1 MCVDQLLTISFFL
14 SAKPGKVVGPVVP
27 YEYGNIVKDS
37 YDPRAFI
44 RGSVLPPQPV
54 PPAYYYQRPPPPSST
69 ANQERSAK
77 EADKGVVLQAK
88 HGQQQCGV
96 NAKMG
101 PDIAINI
108 DTNPFFMTR
117 VGANKLEKD
126 DQIAIET
133 NLLQSKA
140 AQYGGV
146 GAAAGATAHR
156 KVGTVQYGMTRMF

>member
-1 MCVDQLLTISFFL
+1 M
-14 SAKPGKVVGPVVP
+14 
-27 YEYGNIVKDS
+27 
-37 YDPRAFI
+37 
-44 RGSVLPPQPV
+44 LPPQPV
-54 PPAYYYQRPPPPSST
+54 PPAYYYQRPPSST
-69 ANQERSAK
+69 SNQERSVA
-77 EADKGVVLQAK
+77 EADKGVVMQAK
-88 HGQQQCGV
+88 HGQQCGV

-117 VGANKLEKD
+117 VGVNKIEKD

>member
-1 MCVDQLLTISFFL
+1 MRGNQLLTLSFFFL

-44 RGSVLPPQPV
+44 RGSSVLPPQPV
-54 PPAYYYQRPPPPSST
+54 PPAYYYQRPPSST
-69 ANQERSAK
+69 SNQERSVA
-77 EADKGVVLQAK
+77 EADKGVVMQTK
-88 HGQQQCGV
+88 HGQQCGV

-117 VGANKLEKD
+117 VGVNKIEKD